1 VLASVM
7 AIPRRTC
14 CLAVAMAGMLGLPAA
29 WADVYV
35 WVDALGHTNV
45 SNLAPPDDAKVKNVI
60 KSVPR
65 TAAQEEAARAATQR
79 AEMQAL
85 NDRVAML
92 QDQLEQSRREAAV
105 MPAAYAPPPVVYA
118 PPPQYSWAQP
128 PAPYVADTAPES
140 PWGWGCDYSPWSN
153 CGFGFGGWP
162 YVAVVVPNNGKH
174 FHRGPGH
181 GLRPM
186 PPTPKW
192 TGPVRPLGA
201 STVRPLGASTRRG

>member
-1 VLASVM
+1 M

-14 CLAVAMAGMLGLPAA
+14 CLAVALAGMLGLSAA
-29 WADVYV
+29 RADVYV

-92 QDQLEQSRREAAV
+92 QEQLEQSRREAAV
-105 MPAAYAPPPVVYA
+105 MPAAFAPPPVVYA
-118 PPPQYSWAQP
+118 PPPPQYNWAQP
-128 PAPYVADTAPES
+128 APYATDTAPDS
-140 PWGWGCDYSPWSN
+140 SWGWGCDNSLWSN
-153 CGFGFGGWP
+153 CGFGWGGWP
-162 YVAVVVPNNGKH
+162 VVIVNNNNKH
-174 FHRGPGH
+174 FHNKGPGH
-181 GLRPM
+181 GMRPM

-192 TGPVRPLGA
+192 TGPIRPLGA
-201 STVRPLGASTRRG
+201 SARPMGATTRRG

>member
-1 VLASVM
+1 M
-7 AIPRRTC
+7 AIPRRAC
-14 CLAVAMAGMLGLPAA
+14 CLAVALAGILGLPAA

-92 QDQLEQSRREAAV
+92 QEQLEQSRREAAV
-105 MPAAYAPPPVVYA
+105 MPAAFAPPPVVYA
-118 PPPQYSWAQP
+118 PPPQYNWAP
-128 PAPYVADTAPES
+128 PPTPYAADTAPES
-140 PWGWGCDYSPWSN
+140 QWGWGCDYSPWSN
-153 CGFGFGGWP
+153 CGFGWGGWP
-162 YVAVVVPNNGKH
+162 GVAVIVPNNGKH

-181 GLRPM
+181 GMRPM

-192 TGPVRPLGA
+192 SGP
-201 STVRPLGASTRRG
+201 VRPLGASTRRG